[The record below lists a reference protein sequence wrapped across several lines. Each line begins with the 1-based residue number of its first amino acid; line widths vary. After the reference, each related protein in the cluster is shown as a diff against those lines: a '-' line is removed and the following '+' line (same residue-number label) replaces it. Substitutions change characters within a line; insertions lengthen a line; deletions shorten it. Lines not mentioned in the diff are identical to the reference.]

1 MKLIQEELDLITTSV
16 QYFKPPTL
24 GKQFRISRSQ
34 NTRKNHIS
42 LNNLLIPYPI
52 RFFKL
57 HPFAPSIHNFIYLK
71 KIYIYISQYV
81 YVFPV
86 KIKKYREIPGS
97 SRWFPYEKATLNRR
111 FRIERQGAENA
122 DGVFYNM
129 PATTH
134 LSPHACA

>member
-81 YVFPV
+81 YVFSCKNK
-86 KIKKYREIPGS
+86 KI
-97 SRWFPYEKATLNRR
+97 
-111 FRIERQGAENA
+111 QGNTGFIAVVPLWKGN
-122 DGVFYNM
+122 
-129 PATTH
+129 
-134 LSPHACA
+134 S